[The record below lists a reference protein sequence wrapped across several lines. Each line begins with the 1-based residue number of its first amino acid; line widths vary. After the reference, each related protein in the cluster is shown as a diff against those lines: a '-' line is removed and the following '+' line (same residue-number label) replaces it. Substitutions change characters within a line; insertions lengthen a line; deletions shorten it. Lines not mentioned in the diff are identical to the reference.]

1 MFRPFFVILCALVLS
16 VMSACT
22 SDVVPIYSSQPA
34 FLRYAPVPTAPPLL
48 SALTSPGQWCSIT
61 YTHLQINISAPG
73 HTTIT
78 TPATALDV
86 YGRPRSI
93 AGFIV
98 GTPSLPEATG
108 LHEARAYDLVCPS
121 CYRTLSIARALTLSA
136 TAPDRA
142 DCPPLQSGHRHA
154 GKCRQ
159 GQPRQCAPLSLPL
172 GLQSRPRRDGH
183 PKLTLRLKTLQSSF
197 VLLVLQKIRPYLKLK
212 SWARSFRL
220 KNLRHIA
227 LL

>member
-1 MFRPFFVILCALVLS
+1 MSWPWGSHKDVFFLSENTSGAHPIQYEMRSAFFVFYFAMFRPFSVILCALVLS

-142 DCPPLQSGHRHA
+142 DCPRCARRYNLATGTQENAPKDNQDNASLYRYRLA
-154 GKCRQ
+154 YNPAQ
-159 GQPRQCAPLSLPL
+159 GVMVIQ
-172 GLQSRPRRDGH
+172 
-183 PKLTLRLKTLQSSF
+183 
-197 VLLVLQKIRPYLKLK
+197 
-212 SWARSFRL
+212 
-220 KNLRHIA
+220 N
-227 LL
+227 

>member
-1 MFRPFFVILCALVLS
+1 MFKAFFSFLCALLLGL
-16 VMSACT
+16 MSACT
-22 SDVVPIYSSQPA
+22 NDVVSVYAPHPA

-48 SALTSPGQWCSIT
+48 SALNSPGQWCSIT

-98 GTPSLPEATG
+98 GTPSLPESTG
-108 LHEARAYDLVCPS
+108 QHEARAYDLVCPS

-142 DCPPLQSGHRHA
+142 DCPRCARRYNLTTGTQENAPKDNQDN
-154 GKCRQ
+154 
-159 GQPRQCAPLSLPL
+159 APLY
-172 GLQSRPRRDGH
+172 RY
-183 PKLTLRLKTLQSSF
+183 RLAYNPAQG
-197 VLLVLQKIRPYLKLK
+197 VMVIQ
-212 SWARSFRL
+212 
-220 KNLRHIA
+220 N
-227 LL
+227 

>member
-1 MFRPFFVILCALVLS
+1 MSWLWGSPFRTFFLDNNGAHPYPLEVRSVFFLFVPMFKAFFSFLCALLLGL
-16 VMSACT
+16 MSACT
-22 SDVVPIYSSQPA
+22 NDVVSVYAPHPA

-48 SALTSPGQWCSIT
+48 SALNSPGQWCSIT
-61 YTHLQINISAPG
+61 YTHLQYTIAAPG
-73 HTTIT
+73 HTSIT

-108 LHEARAYDLVCPS
+108 LHEARAYNLVCPS

-142 DCPPLQSGHRHA
+142 DCPRCARRYNLATGTQENAPKDNQDN
-154 GKCRQ
+154 
-159 GQPRQCAPLSLPL
+159 APLY
-172 GLQSRPRRDGH
+172 RY
-183 PKLTLRLKTLQSSF
+183 RLAYNPAQG
-197 VLLVLQKIRPYLKLK
+197 VMVIQ
-212 SWARSFRL
+212 
-220 KNLRHIA
+220 N
-227 LL
+227 

>member
-1 MFRPFFVILCALVLS
+1 MFRPFSVILCALVLS
-16 VMSACT
+16 LMSACT

-142 DCPPLQSGHRHA
+142 DCPRCARRYNLATGTQENAPKDNQDN
-154 GKCRQ
+154 
-159 GQPRQCAPLSLPL
+159 APLY
-172 GLQSRPRRDGH
+172 RY
-183 PKLTLRLKTLQSSF
+183 RLAYNPAQG
-197 VLLVLQKIRPYLKLK
+197 VMVIQ
-212 SWARSFRL
+212 
-220 KNLRHIA
+220 N
-227 LL
+227 

>member
-1 MFRPFFVILCALVLS
+1 MSWPWGSHKDVFSLSENTSGAHPIQYEKRSAFFVFYFAMFRPFSVILCALVLS

-142 DCPPLQSGHRHA
+142 DCPRCARRYNLATGTQENAPKDNQDN
-154 GKCRQ
+154 
-159 GQPRQCAPLSLPL
+159 APLY
-172 GLQSRPRRDGH
+172 RY
-183 PKLTLRLKTLQSSF
+183 RLAYNPAQG
-197 VLLVLQKIRPYLKLK
+197 VMVIQ
-212 SWARSFRL
+212 
-220 KNLRHIA
+220 N
-227 LL
+227 